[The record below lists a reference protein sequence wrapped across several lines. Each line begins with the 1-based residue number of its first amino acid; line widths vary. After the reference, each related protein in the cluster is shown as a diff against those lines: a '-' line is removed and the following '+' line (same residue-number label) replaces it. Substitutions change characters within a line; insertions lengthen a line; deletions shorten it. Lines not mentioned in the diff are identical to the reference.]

1 MHCLSS
7 ASPTRKES
15 LLPAGS
21 SVRAFLVEKN
31 QYKTRECPI
40 SPQRHSSLE
49 LSAVKVKLESS
60 SENSR
65 AWVVSSYEEAG
76 NSTIATT

>member
-1 MHCLSS
+1 M
-7 ASPTRKES
+7 E
-15 LLPAGS
+15 S
-21 SVRAFLVEKN
+21 SVRAFPAGKN
-31 QYKTRECPI
+31 EYKTRERPI
-40 SPQRHSSLE
+40 SPQGHSSLE

-60 SENSR
+60 SGNSR